1 MAQRVSF
8 IFPSIS
14 TVAENANGNRRKRR
28 ADGDDPDPVS
38 TPVPTLT
45 SFSDDDSTDD
55 SNNNE
60 EDEDEDEDDDFLW
73 DDADSEEF
81 QDPSK
86 KDPSFLKSEQMA
98 VLMAREDAKV
108 LRTLGHQFE
117 DMVLSCTYRGVSCR

>member
-60 EDEDEDEDDDFLW
+60 EDEDEDDDFLW